1 MMIIYTRA
9 SAYMFAFFLYIL
21 GIITPVRM
29 AMAIPHGLRSQ
40 F

>member
-21 GIITPVRM
+21 GITPVRM
-29 AMAIPHGLRSQ
+29 VIAIPHGLRSQ